1 VSNPGNGVRRVSD
14 GSVLLVAHSDLFDL
28 RYYSAVAK
36 REFGSVRDA
45 ALDYCERGWR
55 AGLNPSRAFD
65 TKYYLRIYDDVRSA
79 GLNPLNITSSMV
91 RPRGDCPEW
100 ARDCCPSHRARLT
113 TVSGRVWRPSVIAT
127 CLRTFRSMSSCQY
140 TGATTI
146 RWLASFRVDGS
157 FGDGVRA
164 YGRQRLQSRAR
175 AL

>member
-79 GLNPLNITSSMV
+79 GLNPLEHYLQHGAAEG
-91 RPRGDCPEW
+91 RLPRVGKGLLSLAP
-100 ARDCCPSHRARLT
+100 RAPDD
-113 TVSGRVWRPSVIAT
+113 RVWSSLAPIRHRDLPQDVPIDVVVPVYRGYDDTLA
-127 CLRTFRSMSSCQY
+127 CLIPC
-140 TGATTI
+140 
-146 RWLASFRVDGS
+146 
-157 FGDGVRA
+157 
-164 YGRQRLQSRAR
+164 
-175 AL
+175 